1 MQAESSDLYRAAAV
15 CCYTVQDLN
24 PSFLWLL
31 VDGLCDQSAQS
42 HNPISLV
49 ISLLRTD
56 FAHDSQS
63 KGIKLRG

>member
-1 MQAESSDLYRAAAV
+1 MQAESSDLYRPAAV

-24 PSFLWLL
+24 PSTNNQRNE
-31 VDGLCDQSAQS
+31 GLCDQSAQS

-56 FAHDSQS
+56 FAHDSQG